1 MPLGAS
7 KPSLS
12 YYLGLIRTIEGEHA
26 GYLTQT
32 VFRTKLLLLG
42 EPALRLACLS
52 ARVQGG
58 FKMHIH
64 ERCRLGGESG
74 GVLEANLGLAG
85 EGRKTKEN
93 REEGRRRT

>member
-1 MPLGAS
+1 MPSGAS
-7 KPSLS
+7 EPSLFC
-12 YYLGLIRTIEGEHA
+12 YLGLIKTIEGEHA

-32 VFRTKLLLLG
+32 VYRTKLLLLG
-42 EPALRLACLS
+42 EPALRLACPS

-58 FKMHIH
+58 FEMHIH

-85 EGRKTKEN
+85 EVRRTKEN
-93 REEGRRRT
+93 GEEGRRRT